1 MAANV
6 SRQAIDNWAAGIRQ
20 RPRTLPFPEAW
31 GSLTT
36 ASRTILTSL
45 LKLGQVATLAEL
57 TEAVDLPDLAQ
68 HLEDLRLYVQPA
80 IVPVRGGRAQEG
92 VTLTASGLDLAQWG
106 VMAGDH

>member
-20 RPRTLPFPEAW
+20 RPRTLPEAW
-31 GSLTT
+31 GNLTT
-36 ASRTILTSL
+36 ASRTILTAL

-57 TEAVDLPDLAQ
+57 TEAVDLPDLQ
-68 HLEDLRLYVQPA
+68 EHLEDLRLYVQPA

-92 VTLTASGLDLAQWG
+92 VTLTAAGLDLTQWG